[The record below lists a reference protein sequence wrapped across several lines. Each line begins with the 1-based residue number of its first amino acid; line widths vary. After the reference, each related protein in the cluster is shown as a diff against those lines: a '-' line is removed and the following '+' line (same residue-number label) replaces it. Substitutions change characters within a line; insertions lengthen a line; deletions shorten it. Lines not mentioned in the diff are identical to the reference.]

1 MLANLVNLEIWA
13 GDKAEDREEGQ
24 TKEQEPENFL

>member
-1 MLANLVNLEIWA
+1 MLASLVNLEIRG
-13 GDKAEDREEGQ
+13 GDKAEDREGGQ